1 MSQSNRQGFTLVEL
15 LVVIAIIGI
24 LIGML
29 LPAVQQVREAARRI
43 QCGNQMR
50 QLSLAMHNYESA
62 FGSFPPG
69 NKTAEITGTGIR
81 DQSFDDVRERPSL
94 NWQACIL
101 PYIEQAPLFDRV
113 NDITNNLTN
122 PSLVHGNEE
131 IVMTVIPNLICPS
144 CPMDDLNP
152 IRPDAWDD
160 DSKDPA
166 KCNYIGIWGTEV
178 NGNSDYNQLAADET
192 RWDPSTYSG
201 ILFINSEVEFGEIQ
215 DGTSNTFV
223 IAERDGAS
231 IGVNTRAAATWCT
244 GNRAQWANQCLGPVS
259 QQLNYIINTVEDNR
273 AAQWN
278 AISSQHPGGANFGR
292 ADGSVEYVVDTIDGD
307 VYEEYGTKAGG
318 EVNRAF

>member
-1 MSQSNRQGFTLVEL
+1 MSQASRRQGFTLVEL

-62 FGSFPPG
+62 FGNFPPG
-69 NKTAEITGTGIR
+69 NMTAEITGTGIR
-81 DQSFDDVRERPSL
+81 DTSFDEVIFRPGL
-94 NWQACIL
+94 NWQAIIL
-101 PYIEQAPLFDRV
+101 PFIEQAPLFDRV
-113 NDITNNLTN
+113 NDVTNNLTDPN
-122 PSLVHGNEE
+122 AAYTNAE

-152 IRPDAWDD
+152 IRPDAFGGDGD
-160 DSKDPA
+160 AA
-166 KCNYIGIWGTEV
+166 KCNYVGIWGTEAAGDS
-178 NGNSDYNQLAADET
+178 NYTNFGNEDRY
-192 RWDPSTYSG
+192 DPSVYSG
-201 ILFINSEVEFGEIQ
+201 ILFLNSEVEFGEIQ
-215 DGTSNTFV
+215 DGTSNTFI

-231 IGVNTRAAATWCT
+231 IGEFTRAAATWC
-244 GNRAQWANQCLGPVS
+244 GGREANFANQCLGPISGMPDQV
-259 QQLNYIINTVEDNR
+259 LNSVEDNK

-292 ADGSVEYVVDTIDGD
+292 ADGSVEYVTDAIDPS

>member
-1 MSQSNRQGFTLVEL
+1 MSRNTRGFTLVEL

-50 QLSLAMHNYESA
+50 QLSLAMHNFESA
-62 FGSFPPG
+62 FGNFPPG
-69 NKTAEITGTGIR
+69 IKTAEITGTGIR
-81 DQSFDDVRERPSL
+81 DQSFDDVRTRPGL
-94 NWQACIL
+94 NWQACVL

-152 IRPDAWDD
+152 IRPDAFGGDGD
-160 DSKDPA
+160 AA

-178 NGNSDYNQLAADET
+178 SGNSDYNQLAADAS

-231 IGVNTRAAATWCT
+231 IGVNTRAAATWC
-244 GNRAQWANQCLGPVS
+244 GVRNAQWGNQCLGPISRQPNYV
-259 QQLNYIINTVEDNR
+259 LNTIEDNR

-292 ADGSVEYVVDTIDGD
+292 ADGSVEYVIDTVDGF
-307 VYEEYGTKAGG
+307 VYEEFGTKAGG
-318 EVNRAF
+318 EVNSTF

>member
-1 MSQSNRQGFTLVEL
+1 MSQASRRQGFTLVEL

-50 QLSLAMHNYESA
+50 QLSLAMHNFESA
-62 FGSFPPG
+62 FRHFPSG
-69 NKTAEITGTGIR
+69 VKTAEITGTGIR
-81 DQSFDDVRERPSL
+81 DQSFDDVRERPGL
-94 NWQACIL
+94 NWHACVL
-101 PYIEQAPLFDRV
+101 PYVEQAPLFERV

-122 PSLVHGNEE
+122 PSAAYSDKD
-131 IVMTVIPNLICPS
+131 IAMTVIPNLICPS
-144 CPMDDLNP
+144 CPMGDLNDV
-152 IRPDAWDD
+152 RPDAWEEGEDA
-160 DSKDPA
+160 A
-166 KCNYIGIWGTEV
+166 KSNYVGIWGTEV
-178 NGNSDYNQLAADET
+178 NGNSDYNQLADNEMIYDA
-192 RWDPSTYSG
+192 STYSG
-201 ILFINSEVEFGEIQ
+201 ILFLNSEVTFGEIQ

-223 IAERDGAS
+223 ITERDGAS
-231 IGVNTRAAATWCT
+231 IGVNTRAAATWC
-244 GNRAQWANQCLGPVS
+244 GVRNAQWGNQCLGPVS
-259 QQLNYIINTVEDNR
+259 RQLNYVINTVEDNR

-292 ADGSVEYVVDTIDGD
+292 ADGSVEYVIDTIDGF